1 MIDRIPQPK
10 PSELT
15 RPSQLA
21 ERDLYL
27 MDPYIGEAMLFEL
40 RPDERRAFI
49 RGFLSSALVIVAIV
63 ILFISATS

>member
-1 MIDRIPQPK
+1 
-10 PSELT
+10 
-15 RPSQLA
+15 
-21 ERDLYL
+21 